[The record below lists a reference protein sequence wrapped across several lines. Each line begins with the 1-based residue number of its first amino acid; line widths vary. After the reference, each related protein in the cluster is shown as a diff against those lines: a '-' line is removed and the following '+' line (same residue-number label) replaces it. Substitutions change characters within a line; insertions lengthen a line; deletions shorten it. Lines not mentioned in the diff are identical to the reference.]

1 MAINLQ
7 GVVILKKEGE
17 GAGEGTEWINLPHRG
32 AFELQSCGALPP
44 SGRMWVLVI
53 KGFLLP
59 KGKGR
64 PPILPYSPLRQG
76 GALKGVS
83 VTLQTDLLFLHQAVK
98 DLGVSFMLT

>member
-44 SGRMWVLVI
+44 SGRM
-53 KGFLLP
+53 
-59 KGKGR
+59 
-64 PPILPYSPLRQG
+64 
-76 GALKGVS
+76 
-83 VTLQTDLLFLHQAVK
+83 
-98 DLGVSFMLT
+98 